1 MSIKSIAHAAYL
13 SGLQDKNLSSQYTK
27 SIGSNSSKSFGSTIE
42 DSLKKVN
49 ELQLEKDKMI
59 EEFAVGK
66 NENVHEVMIALQ
78 KADVAMKLTS
88 AVRNKVIEAYKQ
100 LINMPM

>member
-1 MSIKSIAHAAYL
+1 MSIKSIANNAYL
-13 SGLQDKNLSSQYTK
+13 NAIQNEPKKNISST
-27 SIGSNSSKSFGSTIE
+27 SKESFIE
-42 DSLKKVN
+42 TVEESLKKVN
-49 ELQLEKDKMI
+49 ELQIQKDQMI
-59 EEFAVGK
+59 EEFAAGK
-66 NENVHEVMIALQ
+66 NENVHELMIALQ

>member
-1 MSIKSIAHAAYL
+1 MSIKSIANSAYL
-13 SGLQDKNLSSQYTK
+13 SNLSNRDLSSQK
-27 SIGSNSSKSFGSTIE
+27 SVKTDSFAKTVE

-49 ELQLEKDKMI
+49 ELQLEKDRMI

-78 KADVAMKLTS
+78 KADVAMRLTS